1 MSGSFDLES
10 SPTDGED
17 HVETMY
23 PRPVQDMS
31 QGILDQK
38 FSLSQPRSSLS
49 HPFSSSDHHHFRS
62 DTHHDSS
69 RLSYTGSNSTDRIG
83 SNISNSSS
91 PAISLNALQ
100 YPYGPQSS
108 HAQSPPLFAADSP
121 VGSQQ
126 GWQQRGS
133 SWHSGGQERLPPPAS
148 MQKHASYSSSN
159 SWSSPNDPSPG
170 ATSSSNYFPTLNT
183 PFYPHQPTVSSFS
196 TSTNSSHS
204 LQQSSTSSHFEN
216 MNAVSP
222 STMPRDFASR
232 GHGSSLS
239 SSGNSYTLGRD
250 PFAQRTL
257 PPMQTLPGYSSSQAI
272 TSGNSGPPPAFW
284 RD

>member
-17 HVETMY
+17 HLDTLY
-23 PRPVQDMS
+23 SRPVQDMS
-31 QGILDQK
+31 QGIMDPK

-49 HPFSSSDHHHFRS
+49 HPYSSSDHHFRS
-62 DTHHDSS
+62 DTHDSS
-69 RLSYTGSNSTDRIG
+69 RLPYTGSNSTDRIG

-108 HAQSPPLFAADSP
+108 HAQSPPLFSADSP

-133 SWHSGGQERLPPPAS
+133 SWGQERLPPPAS
-148 MQKHASYSSSN
+148 MQKHGSYSSSN
-159 SWSSPNDPSPG
+159 SWSTPSDTSAG
-170 ATSSSNYFPTLNT
+170 ANSSSNYFPTLNT
-183 PFYPHQPTVSSFS
+183 PFYPHQPNVSSFS

-216 MNAVSP
+216 LSAVSP
-222 STMPRDFASR
+222 STMPRDFTSR

-272 TSGNSGPPPAFW
+272 TSSGNSGPPPAFW